1 MSIVMLIQSRVICH
15 EFGMLIVMLIQS
27 RVICHEFGMLIVIL
41 AESHV
46 TLVSYVE
53 KAEMTG
59 GMSWH
64 VEASKT
70 GRLKKKRAPRE
81 NEFGIL

>member
-1 MSIVMLIQSRVICH
+1 MLTVMLTEFHMPRVWYVDSNADTVSSH
-15 EFGMLIVMLIQS
+15 MP
-27 RVICHEFGMLIVIL
+27 RVWYVEVIL

-64 VEASKT
+64 VEAGKT
-70 GRLKKKRAPRE
+70 GRLRRKKRVSRE